1 MKITDH
7 PEYKDAFEQ
16 TLIAF
21 AAGVEM
27 DEIQHQLEYWGQR
40 DKFEMCLGME
50 AGIEQWKS
58 YKGYARI
65 KNVYKKPN

>member
-1 MKITDH
+1 MMTDH

-16 TLIAF
+16 TLIAL
-21 AAGVEM
+21 AAGVELH
-27 DEIQHQLEYWGQR
+27 EIQEQLEYWADH

-50 AGIEQWKS
+50 TAIGQWNS

-65 KNVYKKPN
+65 KNIYKKND